1 MDSRA
6 RIRKQ
11 LGVMLGQTVWDNL
24 WKYLSDNA
32 YIDEVLD
39 DQADMNY
46 LTEVARKI
54 ILAVRGSETGVQA
67 PSLLTPGEPGRA
79 LPTQRVNLTDFR
91 MQVISGYLA
100 KLAEVE
106 VDVRLFRSKVLRD
119 QLIAHKDVEDW
130 INNQLSNEVMHAP
143 SGSGQDKLNDLQVD
157 SATPTAAS
165 SGTARWLEYSVPN
178 NPFMR
183 SASVAPGGVLARL
196 YDAAVGVA
204 SKYPWKRSAAT
215 MFILTGL
222 IPSVQAI
229 EHSVETRVVAL
240 KGENRVALRRINL
253 AIDPLV
259 KPSEV
264 HDYFRDV
271 RKKILPRRQ
280 RAISEKHLRLAA
292 FIIEQPKGGP
302 WSHKMEAWNKGH
314 PESRWKGYQYTKAT
328 NFQRDATAVIN
339 RLKQLMHE
347 EYEMDGDRSEAPEF
361 ID

>member
-1 MDSRA
+1 MNSREQ
-6 RIRKQ
+6 IRKQ

-24 WKYLSDNA
+24 WKYLGDNA

-39 DQADMNY
+39 GQADMNY

-54 ILAVRGSETGVQA
+54 LLAVRGSESGVHA
-67 PSLLTPGEPGRA
+67 PSLHTPGEPGRA

-91 MQVISGYLA
+91 LQVISGYLA
-100 KLAEVE
+100 KLAEKE
-106 VDVRLFRSKVLRD
+106 VDVRLFRSEILRD
-119 QLIAHKDVEDW
+119 QLVAHTDVEGW
-130 INNQLSNEVMHAP
+130 IKNQLSLEVMHAP
-143 SGSGQDKLNDLQVD
+143 
-157 SATPTAAS
+157 TAAP
-165 SGTARWLEYSVPN
+165 SGTVRWLEYSVPSSL
-178 NPFMR
+178 FMR

-196 YDAAVGVA
+196 YDTAGGIAR
-204 SKYPWKRSAAT
+204 KYPWKRPAAT

-222 IPSVQAI
+222 IPSVPAI

-302 WSHKMEAWNKGH
+302 WSHKMQAWNKGH
-314 PESRWKGYQYTKAT
+314 PESRWKGYQYTKPN